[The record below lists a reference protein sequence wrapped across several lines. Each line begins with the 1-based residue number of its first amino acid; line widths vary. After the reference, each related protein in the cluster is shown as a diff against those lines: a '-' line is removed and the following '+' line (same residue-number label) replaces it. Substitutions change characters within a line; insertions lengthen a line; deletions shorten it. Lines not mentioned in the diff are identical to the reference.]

1 MARGYGRSSYS
12 KGSSSRS
19 SSKSYSS
26 GGYKKSYN
34 NSTKQTCAQRNSP
47 TKVGKT
53 WYDAGGGKVKDTS
66 AYFSKI
72 SENGKRWKD
81 C

>member
-1 MARGYGRSSYS
+1 MARGY
-12 KGSSSRS
+12 SSSRS
-19 SSKSYSS
+19 SSSS
-26 GGYKKSYN
+26 HSSSSKGGYTKSYN

-53 WYDAGGGKVKDTS
+53 WYDAGGDKVGNTK
-66 AYFSKI
+66 AYFDTINS
-72 SENGKRWKD
+72 NGQYWKG